1 MDLHGIQCAIGTL
14 IASRI
19 YEQVKDITPNREKA
33 LAYANSF
40 EYEDWSKCLKE
51 FLGKSADEM
60 IALEAKEG
68 KYNKELHA
76 KRLEVII
83 ENWDDILAIIAEELP
98 SSEQIEKIMT
108 EIEAP
113 KTMEEIGL
121 EDTSLEMTF
130 KATKDIRDKYVL
142 SRLAWD
148 LGIIEELRY

>member
-98 SSEQIEKIMT
+98 SSEQIEKIM
-108 EIEAP
+108 
-113 KTMEEIGL
+113 L